1 MTIDLNP
8 FPVLATD
15 RLVLR
20 KLDLS
25 DNEALLKL
33 RSDESVN
40 RYLDRPPT
48 NSIADAEA
56 FIHKIAAIIQNQ
68 HGIYW
73 AITLKDE
80 DALIGTICFWNFN
93 HEKRM
98 ADIGY
103 ELMPQYQGQGFMQE
117 ALAKVLAYAFDTM
130 QLKVI
135 TGLIHP
141 ENERSIQALKRNGFI
156 LDKTNEI
163 VSKEDAGVEAVYVLN
178 K

>member
-1 MTIDLNP
+1 MNINFIP
-8 FPVLATD
+8 FPVLTTD

-48 NSIADAEA
+48 NTIADAEA
-56 FIHKIAAIIQNQ
+56 FVHKIAAIVQNQ
-68 HGIYW
+68 QGIYW
-73 AITLKDE
+73 AITLKGE

-93 HEKRM
+93 EEKSM

-103 ELMPQYQGQGFMQE
+103 ELMPQYQEQGFMQE
-117 ALAKVLAYAFDTM
+117 AMAKVLAYAFDIM

-135 TGLIHP
+135 TGLVHP
-141 ENERSIQALKRNGFI
+141 ENENSIKALKRNGFT
-156 LDKTNEI
+156 LDEFNEN
-163 VSKEDAGVEAVYVLN
+163 VNKEDAGEEAVYVL
-178 K
+178 KH